1 MKVVIVGGVAA
12 GASAAARLRRLD
24 EFAEITLI
32 EKGPAISYANCGLPY
47 HVGGVIPDRDNLL
60 VMSAEGF
67 RKRFNV
73 NVRTSCEA
81 TAIDRK
87 AKTVSVRNADGSVEA
102 LPYDRLLLA
111 TGATPIRIPIPGL
124 PDDRVFT
131 LNSLTDMDRLIAAVR
146 GAKSALVIGG
156 GAIGVGTAEN
166 LAHLGLAVP
175 LVGKA
180 PNILPAMLDP
190 AMATWAEDALRE
202 TGVDLRT
209 KRTVAAWADGVAT
222 LDDGATVPADLV
234 VMALGVRP
242 NSALAKAA
250 GLDLGPKGHI
260 KVDNFLHTSDPSI
273 FAAGDVAEVDGFA
286 VALAGPANL
295 QGRAFAKGI
304 VEVDDEYSDLTLPYD
319 PGLACGIVKVGAL
332 TAAGTGVP
340 EARLKVEGK
349 TYVAIYAHP
358 MSHAGYYPGATPIH
372 VKVLIDET
380 GAILGAQAVGTEGVD
395 KLIDVINAS
404 ACDISGCSCL
414 ADLNL
419 CYAPPYGSAKSP
431 ANMLGMIIE
440 NIDNALTRLI
450 TPAQIP
456 EGAFLLDVRE
466 PAEVAGGTIPGAVNI
481 PLGDLRD
488 RLGEVPK
495 DRPIVVFCKVGQR
508 GYFAE
513 RILVQ
518 RGYNVFNLSGGYTTW
533 LAYKKAGLL

>member
-1 MKVVIVGGVAA
+1 MKVVIIGGVAA

-24 EFAEITLI
+24 EFAEIVMV

-47 HVGGVIPDRDNLL
+47 HVGGVIPERDDLL

-73 NVRTSCEA
+73 DVRVNCEA
-81 TAIDRK
+81 TAIDRA
-87 AKTVSVRNADGSVEA
+87 AKTVTVRNADGTVEA

-111 TGATPIRIPIPGL
+111 TGSLPIRIPIPGL

-156 GAIGVGTAEN
+156 GAIGVETAEN
-166 LAHLGLAVP
+166 LAHRGLTVT
-175 LVGKA
+175 LVEKA
-180 PNILPAMLDP
+180 RNILPAMLDP
-190 AMATWAEDALRE
+190 EMATWAEDALRE

-209 KRTVAAWADGVAT
+209 KRTVASWADGVAT
-222 LDDGATVPADLV
+222 LDDGATVPSDLV

-242 NSALAKAA
+242 NSALAQAA
-250 GLDLGPKGHI
+250 GLTLGPKGHI
-260 KVDNFLHTSDPSI
+260 KVDNFLHTSDPDI

-295 QGRAFAKGI
+295 QGRAFAKG
-304 VEVDDEYSDLTLPYD
+304 VVKVDEDSDLALPYE

-332 TAAGTGVP
+332 TAAATGVP
-340 EARLKVEGK
+340 EARLKAEK
-349 TYVAIYAHP
+349 AYTAIYAHP

-372 VKVLIDET
+372 VKVLMGVAGE
-380 GAILGAQAVGTEGVD
+380 ILGAQAVGTEGVD

-404 ACDISGCSCL
+404 VCDISGCSCL

-431 ANMLGMIIE
+431 ANMLGMIVE
-440 NIDNALTRLI
+440 NIDNALSSPL

-495 DRPIVVFCKVGQR
+495 DRPVVVFCKVGQR

>member
-12 GASAAARLRRLD
+12 GASAAARLRRLN

-73 NVRTSCEA
+73 DVRTSCEA
-81 TAIDRK
+81 TAIDRT
-87 AKTVSVRNADGSVEA
+87 AKTVTVRNADGSVEA

-111 TGATPIRIPIPGL
+111 TGATPIRIPVPGL

-156 GAIGVGTAEN
+156 GAIGVETAEN
-166 LAHLGLAVP
+166 LAHRGLTVT
-175 LVGKA
+175 LVEKA
-180 PNILPAMLDP
+180 RNILPAMLDP
-190 AMATWAEDALRE
+190 EMATWAEDALRE
-202 TGVDLRT
+202 TGVGLRT
-209 KRTVAAWADGVAT
+209 KRTVASWADGVAT

-242 NSALAKAA
+242 NSALAQAA

-260 KVDNFLHTSDPSI
+260 KVDNFLHTSDPDI

-295 QGRAFAKGI
+295 QGRAFAKG
-304 VEVDDEYSDLTLPYD
+304 VVKVDEDSDLALPYE

-332 TAAGTGVP
+332 TAAATGVP
-340 EARLKVEGK
+340 EARLKAEK
-349 TYVAIYAHP
+349 AYTAIYAHP

-372 VKVLIDET
+372 VKVLMGVAGE
-380 GAILGAQAVGTEGVD
+380 ILGAQAVGTEGVD

-404 ACDISGCSCL
+404 VCDISGCSCL

-431 ANMLGMIIE
+431 ANMLGMIVE
-440 NIDNALTRLI
+440 NIDNALSSPL

-488 RLGEVPK
+488 RLGELPQ

>member
-24 EFAEITLI
+24 EFAEITLV

-73 NVRTSCEA
+73 DVRTSCEA
-81 TAIDRK
+81 TAIDRA
-87 AKTVSVRNADGSVEA
+87 AKTVTVRNADGSVEA

-111 TGATPIRIPIPGL
+111 TGATPIRIPVPGL

-156 GAIGVGTAEN
+156 GAIGVETAEN
-166 LAHLGLAVP
+166 LVHRGLTVT
-175 LVGKA
+175 LVEKA

-190 AMATWAEDALRE
+190 EMATWAEDALRE

-209 KRTVAAWADGVAT
+209 KCTVASWADGVAT

-242 NSALAKAA
+242 NSALAQAA
-250 GLDLGPKGHI
+250 GLDLDPKGHI
-260 KVDNFLHTSDPSI
+260 KVDAFLHTSDPTI

-304 VEVDDEYSDLTLPYD
+304 VEVDEDSDLALPYD
-319 PGLACGIVKVGAL
+319 PGLASGIVKVGAL
-332 TAAGTGVP
+332 TAAATGVP
-340 EARLKVEGK
+340 EARLKAEGK
-349 TYVAIYAHP
+349 TYAAIYAHP

-372 VKVLIDET
+372 VKVLMGEA
-380 GAILGAQAVGTEGVD
+380 GEILGAQAVGTEGVD

-414 ADLNL
+414 AELNL

-431 ANMLGMIIE
+431 ANMLGMIVE
-440 NIDNALTRLI
+440 NVDNALSSPL

-508 GYFAE
+508 GYSAE

>member
-73 NVRTSCEA
+73 DVRTSCEA
-81 TAIDRK
+81 TAIDRT
-87 AKTVSVRNADGSVEA
+87 AKTVTVRNADGSVEA

-111 TGATPIRIPIPGL
+111 TGATPIRIPVPGL

-156 GAIGVGTAEN
+156 GAIGVETAEN
-166 LAHLGLAVP
+166 LAHRGLTVT
-175 LVGKA
+175 LVEKA

-190 AMATWAEDALRE
+190 EMATWAEDALRE

-209 KRTVAAWADGVAT
+209 KRTVASWADGVAT
-222 LDDGATVPADLV
+222 LDDGATVPADLI

-242 NSALAKAA
+242 NSALAQAA
-250 GLDLGPKGHI
+250 GLELGPKGHI
-260 KVDNFLHTSDPSI
+260 KVDNFLHTSDPDI

-295 QGRAFAKGI
+295 QGRAFAKG
-304 VEVDDEYSDLTLPYD
+304 VVKVDEDSDLALPYE

-332 TAAGTGVP
+332 TAAATGVP
-340 EARLKVEGK
+340 EARLKAEK
-349 TYVAIYAHP
+349 AYTAIYAHP

-372 VKVLIDET
+372 VKVLMGVAGE
-380 GAILGAQAVGTEGVD
+380 ILGAQAVGTEGVD

-404 ACDISGCSCL
+404 VCDISGCSCL

-431 ANMLGMIIE
+431 ANMLGMIVE
-440 NIDNALTRLI
+440 NIDNALSSPL

>member
-12 GASAAARLRRLD
+12 GASAAARLRRLN

-73 NVRTSCEA
+73 DVRTSCEA
-81 TAIDRK
+81 TAIDRA
-87 AKTVSVRNADGSVEA
+87 AKTVTVRNADGSVEA

-131 LNSLTDMDRLIAAVR
+131 LNSLSDMDRLIAAVR

-156 GAIGVGTAEN
+156 GAIGVETAEN
-166 LAHLGLAVP
+166 LARRGLQTT
-175 LVGKA
+175 LVEKA

-190 AMATWAEDALRE
+190 EMATWAEDALRE

-209 KRTVAAWADGVAT
+209 KRTVASWADGVAT
-222 LDDGATVPADLV
+222 LDDGATVPADLI

-242 NSALAKAA
+242 NSALAQAA
-250 GLDLGPKGHI
+250 GLTLGPKGHI
-260 KVDNFLHTSDPSI
+260 KVDNFLHTSDPNI

-304 VEVDDEYSDLTLPYD
+304 VEVDEDSDLALPYE

-332 TAAGTGVP
+332 TAAATGVP
-340 EARLKVEGK
+340 EARLKAEK
-349 TYVAIYAHP
+349 AYTAIYAHP

-372 VKVLIDET
+372 VKVLMGVAGE
-380 GAILGAQAVGTEGVD
+380 ILGAQAVGTEGVD

-404 ACDISGCSCL
+404 VCDISGCSCL

-431 ANMLGMIIE
+431 ANMLGMIVE
-440 NIDNALTRLI
+440 NIDNALSSPL

-466 PAEVAGGTIPGAVNI
+466 PMEVAGGTIPGAVNI

-495 DRPIVVFCKVGQR
+495 DRPVVVFCKVGQR

>member
-73 NVRTSCEA
+73 DVRTSCEA
-81 TAIDRK
+81 TAIDRA
-87 AKTVSVRNADGSVEA
+87 AKTVTVRNADGSVEA

-111 TGATPIRIPIPGL
+111 TGATPIRIPVPGL

-156 GAIGVGTAEN
+156 GAIGVETAEN
-166 LAHLGLAVP
+166 LAHRGLTVT
-175 LVGKA
+175 LVEKA

-190 AMATWAEDALRE
+190 EMATWAEDALRE

-209 KRTVAAWADGVAT
+209 KRTVASWADGVAT

-242 NSALAKAA
+242 NSALAQAA

-260 KVDNFLHTSDPSI
+260 KVDNFLHTSDPDI

-295 QGRAFAKGI
+295 QGRAFAKG
-304 VEVDDEYSDLTLPYD
+304 VVKVDEDSDLALPYE

-332 TAAGTGVP
+332 TAAATGVP
-340 EARLKVEGK
+340 EARLKAEK
-349 TYVAIYAHP
+349 AYTAIYAHP
-358 MSHAGYYPGATPIH
+358 MSHTGYYPGATPIH
-372 VKVLIDET
+372 VKVLMGVAGE
-380 GAILGAQAVGTEGVD
+380 ILGAQAVGTEGVD

-404 ACDISGCSCL
+404 VCDISGCSCL

-431 ANMLGMIIE
+431 ANMLGMIVE
-440 NIDNALTRLI
+440 NIDNALSSPL

-495 DRPIVVFCKVGQR
+495 DRPVVVFCKVGQR